1 MAKIVDLVKPLLF
14 AFINSP
20 EVKNLV
26 VALLEK
32 YAARTDNKV
41 DDTVVQI
48 VREKLLK

>member
-1 MAKIVDLVKPLLF
+1 MAKIVELVKPILF

-32 YAARTDNKV
+32 YAVRTDNKV